1 MQAFDFPNLLIREV
15 IQAVGHH
22 ARLVLE
28 NASCKGSRCVLSQAN
43 HKKKERKNE
52 RTKERKEGRKKMC
65 ANQSEPQRE
74 RERARESEREREGEM
89 RRRYSSPTHSHSASL
104 QHLS

>member
-52 RTKERKEGRKKMC
+52 RTKGRKERKNERTKGRKEENVC
-65 ANQSEPQRE
+65 QPIRATT
-74 RERARESEREREGEM
+74 RARESERERERA
-89 RRRYSSPTHSHSASL
+89 RR
-104 QHLS
+104 